1 MYLYICGIGD
11 DVRLIICGIEYS
23 GTTTLATGISAWAG
37 STIGGEFP
45 VHDHWKFPDIE
56 CYRSGP
62 SPSLSDTDRQTML
75 GLSSKL
81 KEMLQRQSLVM
92 HFGDAG
98 EFTDQILAG
107 FHLDDTVYGPLYFDY
122 GGLDEPQGGPRARYA
137 RYVEE
142 QFLKRAPETVFV
154 YLKAS
159 AKVIKKRMHDEQRH
173 YGVLKP
179 DDIDAVLEAFETQA
193 EASLFAKKIELDTS
207 DSTPAE
213 TLDQLIAQLQP
224 FFTDTDRMRMLAHKA
239 LAVGGNQ

>member
-1 MYLYICGIGD
+1 
-11 DVRLIICGIEYS
+11 VRLIICGIEYS

-37 STIGGEFP
+37 ATIGGEFP

-62 SPSLSDTDRQTML
+62 SPSLNDTDRRTML
-75 GLSSKL
+75 GLSPKL

-98 EFTDQILAG
+98 ELTDQILAG

-122 GGLDEPQGGPRARYA
+122 GGPDEPQGGPRTRYA

-142 QFLKRAPETVFV
+142 QFRKRAPETVFV
-154 YLKAS
+154 YLRAS
-159 AKVIKKRMHDEQRH
+159 AEAIARRMRDAPRP
-173 YGVLKP
+173 YGVLKH
-179 DDIDAVLEAFETQA
+179 DDIERVLASFEA
-193 EASLFAKKIELDTS
+193 EAEAALFPNKIALDTS

-213 TLDQLIAQLQP
+213 TLSQLVTQLHP

-239 LAVGGNQ
+239 LADGGNR

>member
-1 MYLYICGIGD
+1 MITIIIGTNRAGSVSAQVASFVATVYD
-11 DVRLIICGIEYS
+11 DLGIENQ
-23 GTTTLATGISAWAG
+23 LL
-37 STIGGEFP
+37 
-45 VHDHWKFPDIE
+45 DIAE
-56 CYRSGP
+56 LP
-62 SPSLSDTDRQTML
+62 PETFSPEAYAEKPAR
-75 GLSSKL
+75 
-81 KEMLQRQSLVM
+81 VI
-92 HFGDAG
+92 

-122 GGLDEPQGGPRARYA
+122 GGQDEPQGGPRARYA

-159 AKVIKKRMHDEQRH
+159 AKVIAKRMQDESRP
-173 YGVLKP
+173 YGVLKH

-193 EASLFAKKIELDTS
+193 EASLFARKIELDTS

-213 TLDQLIAQLQP
+213 TLDQLVAQLQP
-224 FFTDTDRMRMLAHKA
+224 FFTDTDRMRILAHKA

>member
-1 MYLYICGIGD
+1 M
-11 DVRLIICGIEYS
+11 RLIICGIEYS

-75 GLSSKL
+75 GLSPKL

-122 GGLDEPQGGPRARYA
+122 GGQNEPQGGPRARYA

-159 AKVIKKRMHDEQRH
+159 AKVIGKRMHDDGRA
-173 YGVLKP
+173 YGVLKN
-179 DDIDAVLEAFETQA
+179 DDIDAVLESFETQA
-193 EASLFAKKIELDTS
+193 EASLFARKIELDTS

-213 TLDQLIAQLQP
+213 TLDQLVAQLQP
-224 FFTDTDRMRMLAHKA
+224 FFTDTDRMRMLAHKT
-239 LAVGGNQ
+239 LAVGGIQ

>member
-1 MYLYICGIGD
+1 M
-11 DVRLIICGIEYS
+11 RLIICGIEYS
-23 GTTTLATGISAWAG
+23 GTTTLAAGISVWAG
-37 STIGGEFP
+37 DTIGGEFP

-62 SPSLSDTDRQTML
+62 APGLSDADRRTML
-75 GLSSKL
+75 GLSPKL

-98 EFTDQILAG
+98 ELTDQILAG
-107 FHLDDTVYGPLYFDY
+107 FHLDDTVYGPLYFNY
-122 GGLDEPQGGPRARYA
+122 GGPDEPQGGPRTRYA

-142 QFLKRAPETVFV
+142 QFRKRAPETVFV

-159 AKVIKKRMHDEQRH
+159 AEVIARRMRDEPRPW
-173 YGVLKP
+173 GVLKHE
-179 DDIDAVLEAFETQA
+179 DIERVLGSFDKEA
-193 EASLFAKKIELDTS
+193 EAALFPNKIALETS

-213 TLDQLIAQLQP
+213 TLDRLVTRLHP
-224 FFTDTDRMRMLAHKA
+224 FFTDDDRMRMLAHKA